1 MEDILGAEIH
11 GSTLTINFSGNFRT
25 QVEKMSDKKL
35 RLLVYSIVNTVSRMD
50 TIRDVQFLF
59 EGERV
64 EKVGGYL
71 NLYSPLMPNPGLQQ

>member
-1 MEDILGAEIH
+1 
-11 GSTLTINFSGNFRT
+11 
-25 QVEKMSDKKL
+25 MSDKKL